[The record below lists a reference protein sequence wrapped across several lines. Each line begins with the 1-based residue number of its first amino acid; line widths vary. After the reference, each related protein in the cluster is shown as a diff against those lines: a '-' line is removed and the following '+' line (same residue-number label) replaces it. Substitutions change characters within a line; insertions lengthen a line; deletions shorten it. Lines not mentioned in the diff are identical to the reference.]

1 MTDTN
6 TMSSAIASA
15 FALGRLPGVQ
25 RRAAEYVAW
34 EAAMNGLAV
43 AFDLPLDVAKE
54 RFEKRRLRSV
64 LSWRR
69 VASQCL
75 SEGEL

>member
-1 MTDTN
+1 MTN
-6 TMSSAIASA
+6 TMSSAIAGA
-15 FALGRLPGVQ
+15 LALGRLPGL
-25 RRAAEYVAW
+25 RRQAAEYVAW
-34 EAAMNGLAV
+34 EAAMNGLAA

-54 RFEKRRLRSV
+54 RFEKRRLRSA

-69 VASQCL
+69 VVSQCL

>member
-1 MTDTN
+1 MTD

-15 FALGRLPGVQ
+15 FALGRLPGL
-25 RRAAEYVAW
+25 RRQAAVYVDW
-34 EAAMNGLAV
+34 EAAMNCLA
-43 AFDLPLDVAKE
+43 ATFDLPLDVAKE

-69 VASQCL
+69 VVSQCL